1 MCGCV
6 YWWGRHLHKKKKKKR
21 LSEKDDFFFLIE
33 AQSIRICVERVYIK
47 VKKRRRK
54 EKKKRRRL
62 TSNTEGKGTKKKN
75 GQSLT
80 PNIKKALI
88 PQNVIEEH

>member
-1 MCGCV
+1 MT
-6 YWWGRHLHKKKKKKR
+6 
-21 LSEKDDFFFLIE
+21 FFFFNRSTKHKNMCRV
-33 AQSIRICVERVYIK
+33 SINK
-47 VKKRRRK
+47 NKKRRIK
-54 EKKKRRRL
+54 KKKKRRRL